1 MEFERERYDELLDE
15 RNLIAALRYLR
26 AADLNSAEFDREY
39 GRLVNM
45 TLAEAAAAAERGER
59 DRAAYWRAVLSWLLR
74 EVAPL
79 GSLYREQLRL
89 EFGSLGG
96 LEESIR
102 SAFGTRAGQS
112 VERAVTEARSR
123 FEDAARSFD
132 HTDPE
137 ESLHAVFDQV
147 ERGLRDGLR
156 RFQEALGNRD
166 RGPEPGGRSG
176 SRYQREGEPGAGGA
190 EEGAEKGADDDDDG
204 PVHEVKI
211 ENDDQ

>member
-1 MEFERERYDELLDE
+1 MEFEREQYDELLDE
-15 RNLIAALRYLR
+15 RNVIGALRYLR
-26 AADLNSAEFDREY
+26 AADFDRPEFDREY

-102 SAFGTRAGQS
+102 SAFGSRAGQS

-132 HTDPE
+132 EADPE
-137 ESLHAVFDQV
+137 EALHAVFDQV

-156 RFQEALGNRD
+156 RFQDALGNRD
-166 RGPEPGGRSG
+166 WGSESGGRSR
-176 SRYQREGEPGAGGA
+176 SRYEREGEPGTEGPA
-190 EEGAEKGADDDDDG
+190 EGPDADDKDEA
-204 PVHEVKI
+204 PAHEVKI